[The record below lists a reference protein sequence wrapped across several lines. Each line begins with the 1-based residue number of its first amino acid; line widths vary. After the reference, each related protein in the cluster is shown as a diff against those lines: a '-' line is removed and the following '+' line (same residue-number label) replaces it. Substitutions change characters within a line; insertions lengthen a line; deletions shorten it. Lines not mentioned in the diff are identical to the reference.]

1 MFLKRGHNKPAIH
14 VYQDNAV
21 SEHYVLTSSAR
32 RLGPGLVC
40 PNVAD
45 GEMKAIQDPSPL
57 SLVLYNW
64 VVVVLLK
71 NI

>member
-1 MFLKRGHNKPAIH
+1 M
-14 VYQDNAV
+14 
-21 SEHYVLTSSAR
+21 
-32 RLGPGLVC
+32 GPGLVC